1 MKPGTVYTVL
11 AAVVLTLLA
20 IPVGGALVLG
30 FVLGDSPC
38 VMCWEQRIGMLIISL
53 IGLFILR
60 YGPRPRYIGLGVL
73 VGTWGVFMA
82 VRHTALHAARDIGQG
97 FALEIMGAHTYT
109 WAFVIYWICV
119 LTMGVLLMT
128 LPPREIAEA
137 GTPRTLRPLER
148 FAFGLFACLVTA
160 NFLQAVTS
168 TGPPPFAGQSDPVR
182 YSFNPRHWVWSL
194 EEWHLSSNPPSWRGR
209 FGVDKPQVATANPDA
224 EAGPLAGL
232 PVMQTVQT
240 STLSLPLRGTPT
252 DLAYEPTRDRFVLTT
267 QAGVY
272 ILPPSLDRVERSVVV
287 DPGFSVDLGTIGGA
301 AFLDPQ
307 TILVVGENKS
317 YVMVREND
325 AADADANFRY
335 FLEPGPFDDAGRG
348 RFTTVRARL
357 MFSMAAA
364 FDPAT
369 KSVFTVTAPNAKSR
383 RIVVSRF
390 DRGDMT
396 LSEEFVP
403 TIDPASGL
411 RLRGEGRSLDEL
423 FITAA
428 TVHEGKL
435 HALSANFGTLLT
447 IDLASR
453 MVVAAATIPGL
464 TQPVGVAV
472 TPRGVHVVCA
482 DGTMVVASRPPM

>member
-82 VRHTALHAARDIGQG
+82 VRHTALHASRDIGQG

-224 EAGPLAGL
+224 AAGPFADL

-240 STLSLPLRGTPT
+240 STLALPLRGTPT
-252 DLAYEPTRDRFVLTT
+252 DLAYEPTRERFALTT

-287 DPGFSVDLGTIGGA
+287 DPGFSVDLGTIGGRRSRSA
-301 AFLDPQ
+301 DHP
-307 TILVVGENKS
+307 VVGGNKS

-325 AADADANFRY
+325 AADADANCH
-335 FLEPGPFDDAGRG
+335 FLEPGPFDLLQDVHDSAG
-348 RFTTVRARL
+348 AC
-357 MFSMAAA
+357 FSMARL
-364 FDPAT
+364 DPAT
-369 KSVFTVTAPNAKSR
+369 KSVFTITAPNAKTR
-383 RIVVSRF
+383 RIVVSR
-390 DRGDMT
+390 
-396 LSEEFVP
+396 P
-403 TIDPASGL
+403 I
-411 RLRGEGRSLDEL
+411 
-423 FITAA
+423 A
-428 TVHEGKL
+428 T
-435 HALSANFGTLLT
+435 
-447 IDLASR
+447 
-453 MVVAAATIPGL
+453 
-464 TQPVGVAV
+464 
-472 TPRGVHVVCA
+472 
-482 DGTMVVASRPPM
+482 